1 LRNINIIAT
10 TDEED
15 VIILLLSKAKIHA
28 QRYDI
33 IANGTLDELIR
44 KQLITNEMATSLM
57 NDSTYAYNIS
67 QNLIQMAEVILI
79 DRGGDIKNLE
89 EDIHINEEE
98 IDILVD
104 KKEKT

>member
-1 LRNINIIAT
+1 
-10 TDEED
+10 
-15 VIILLLSKAKIHA
+15 
-28 QRYDI
+28 
-33 IANGTLDELIR
+33 
-44 KQLITNEMATSLM
+44 MATSLM

>member
-1 LRNINIIAT
+1 MRNINIIAT